1 MNCNRCINRIYQII
15 LETIVYELFMF
26 FISIDEIKTSL
37 YFSYDSTK
45 SYYFWK

>member
-15 LETIVYELFMF
+15 LETIVYEFMF
-26 FISIDEIKTSL
+26 FISIGEIKTSL